1 MNAATG
7 LQTSASLGQQLVDLA
22 PLIEL
27 LLIGAGLA
35 LLPAAAVVWRARRQ
49 GLRGWPAW
57 QRVLTVATLFLTLD
71 LVIFGAFTR
80 LTDSGLGCPDW
91 PGCYGEMSPFH
102 ARADIHAAHEASPT
116 GPVSPTKAWI
126 EMVHRYLATAVG
138 ALITGLMLLAWRQ
151 RDEPGALS
159 PWWATLTFVWVC
171 VQGAFG
177 ALTVTMKLQPL
188 IVTGHLLGALLGVA
202 LLTTQARVLDP
213 APLGEPEGSDARRA
227 RWANSGLRRA
237 GFVVLALLTL
247 QVASG
252 AWVSTNYAVLAC
264 AEFPTCQG
272 QWWPAMDFEQ
282 AFRLWR
288 PLGGDGQGG
297 VISMAG
303 LTAIHMAHRMLA
315 GVVSV
320 ALVVFAW
327 RLARWRAQDDGPDRA
342 DDRVNDRMNGSTG
355 FSASTREGRMPGVTL
370 VPPVPVWRREARVLA
385 LLLLAQ
391 IASGLSNVVL
401 GWPLAAALA
410 HTFGAALLVWWLTRL
425 LVLPR
430 EQATWR
436 LLLRGQDARVESD
449 TGSHQR
455 PQLPPHQGLH
465 GTASRASV
473 S

>member
-1 MNAATG
+1 MSEAAM
-7 LQTSASLGQQLVDLA
+7 QVPASWGQQLVDLA

-27 LLIGAGLA
+27 LLLGAGLA
-35 LLPAAAVVWRARRQ
+35 LLPVAVVVWRARRQ
-49 GLRGWPAW
+49 GVHGWPAW
-57 QRVLTVATLFLTLD
+57 RRVLTVATLFLTLD

-102 ARADIHAAHEASPT
+102 ARDDIHAAHEVAPQ

-126 EMVHRYLATAVG
+126 EMIHRYLATAVG
-138 ALITGLMLLAWRQ
+138 ALITGLMVLAWRQ

-177 ALTVTMKLQPL
+177 AFTVTMKLQPL

-213 APLGEPEGSDARRA
+213 TPLGSPEGSDARRNA
-227 RWANSGLRRA
+227 WAGSALRRA
-237 GFVVLALLTL
+237 GVVVLGLLTVQIAL
-247 QVASG
+247 G
-252 AWVSTNYAVLAC
+252 AWVSTNYAVPAC
-264 AEFPTCQG
+264 TEFPTCQG

-282 AFRLWR
+282 AARLWR

-303 LTAIHMAHRMLA
+303 LTAIHMAHRLFA
-315 GVVSV
+315 GVVAL
-320 ALVVFAW
+320 ALVVFAVC
-327 RLARWRAQDDGPDRA
+327 LARWRARA
-342 DDRVNDRMNGSTG
+342 GEPT
-355 FSASTREGRMPGVTL
+355 
-370 VPPVPVWRREARVLA
+370 VWRREARVLG

-391 IASGLSNVVL
+391 LLSGLSNVVL
-401 GWPLAAALA
+401 GWPLVAALA
-410 HTFGAALLVWWLTRL
+410 HTFGAALMVWWLTRL

-430 EQATWR
+430 AQATWLA
-436 LLLRGQDARVESD
+436 LLQG
-449 TGSHQR
+449 R
-455 PQLPPHQGLH
+455 PAPHDPSLVRSHQGLH
-465 GTASRASV
+465 ATAPRASA